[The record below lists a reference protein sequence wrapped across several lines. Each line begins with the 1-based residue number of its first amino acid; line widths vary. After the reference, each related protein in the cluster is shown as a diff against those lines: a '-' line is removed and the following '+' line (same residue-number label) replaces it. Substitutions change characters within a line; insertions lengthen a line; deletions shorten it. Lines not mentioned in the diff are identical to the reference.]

1 MLTRSQV
8 RARLTISTWERAL
21 EQTCALAV
29 VVLVPIALR
38 MLPLRATLALCD
50 RFPRLASAGASP
62 LALSSRVH
70 RWMSHGRS
78 LWTSSC
84 LTRAVVLYTML
95 RQHGHRPRL
104 HIGVHGATA
113 SFVAHA
119 WVSLAGRPLGDDS
132 GVSLEYRE
140 LLVHHG

>member
-1 MLTRSQV
+1 MLMRSSAPAQ
-8 RARLTISTWERAL
+8 LTISTWERAL
-21 EQTCALAV
+21 ERACALAV
-29 VVLVPIALR
+29 VVLVPTALR
-38 MLPLRATLALCD
+38 VLSLRATLALCD

-62 LALSSRVH
+62 LALTSRVH
-70 RWMSHGRS
+70 RWMSHGHS

-104 HIGVHGATA
+104 HIGVHGASA

-119 WVSLAGRPLGDDS
+119 WVSLAGRPLGDDP
-132 GVSLEYRE
+132 GVSREYRE

>member
-1 MLTRSQV
+1 MLSQV
-8 RARLTISTWERAL
+8 RARRSISTWERAL
-21 EQTCALAV
+21 ERGCALAV
-29 VVLVPIALR
+29 VVLVPVALR
-38 MLPLRATLALCD
+38 VLPLRATLTLCD

-62 LALSSRVH
+62 LALTSRVH

-104 HIGVHGATA
+104 HIGVRGASA

-119 WVSLAGRPLGDDS
+119 WVSLAGRPVGEDS
-132 GVSLEYRE
+132 SVSQHYRE
-140 LLVHHG
+140 LLAHHG